1 MGQRADLQV
10 ILEGILGTDKVYF
23 QPPAN
28 IELSY
33 PCIIYKRERF
43 DRSFGNDRPYALF
56 KGYQV
61 TVIDRDPDSVIVDAV
76 AKLPMSRHDR
86 NFAVDNLNHDVF
98 TLYF

>member
-1 MGQRADLQV
+1 MAPRADLQAL
-10 ILEGILGTDKVYF
+10 LEEILGTDEVYF

-43 DRSFGNDRPYALF
+43 DSSFGNNQPYALF

-61 TVIDRDPDSVIVDAV
+61 TVIDRDPDSVIVDKV
-76 AKLPMSRHDR
+76 AELPMTRHDR
-86 NFAVDNLNHDVF
+86 SFAVDNLNHDVF